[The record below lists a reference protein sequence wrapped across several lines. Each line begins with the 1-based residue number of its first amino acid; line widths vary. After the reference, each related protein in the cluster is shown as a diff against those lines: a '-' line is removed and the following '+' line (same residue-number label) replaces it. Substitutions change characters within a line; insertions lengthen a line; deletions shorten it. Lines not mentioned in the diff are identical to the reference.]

1 MTSDDRRFDE
11 AIARFD
17 TANREDP
24 NQEVFQGQKYPKEL
38 LYAQRMTQWLER
50 LAPRPSETLQ
60 LAARCQ
66 QLCRWII
73 PRSQYP
79 PGRDGYMQWRKTLA
93 NFHAER
99 AGAILREVG
108 YDGATIGRVQALL
121 RKERLKLDP
130 ETQLLEDVIGL
141 VFLENYFA
149 EFAKQ
154 HDEPKLLTILRKTW
168 AKMSPRGRQAALG
181 LDLPPAAR
189 VLVEKAQEQ

>member
-1 MTSDDRRFDE
+1 MPIR
-11 AIARFD
+11 
-17 TANREDP
+17 
-24 NQEVFQGQKYPKEL
+24 
-38 LYAQRMTQWLER
+38 
-50 LAPRPSETLQ
+50 
-60 LAARCQ
+60 
-66 QLCRWII
+66 
-73 PRSQYP
+73 
-79 PGRDGYMQWRKTLA
+79 A

-154 HDEPKLLTILRKTW
+154 HDEPMLLTILRKTW

-189 VLVEKAQEQ
+189 ILVEKAQEQ

>member
-50 LAPRPSETLQ
+50 LAPSASETLR

-66 QLCRWII
+66 HLCRWMI

-79 PGRDGYMQWRKTLA
+79 PGRDGYMQWRKTQA

-168 AKMSPRGRQAALG
+168 AKMSPRGRQAALD